1 MHNIK
6 LAGFTCISLLFLQ
19 VNEFNRYIDMIS
31 KPSLDDEEKNEEKDG
46 SNNVIIG
53 YESPKKFI
61 TTSDTGN

>member
-1 MHNIK
+1 
-6 LAGFTCISLLFLQ
+6 
-19 VNEFNRYIDMIS
+19 MIS